1 MQLRVCWKHRLK
13 IALNHALFVLRAQGL
28 SDCVLHVYVCSH
40 TLSSSTDP
48 QFLNSFLGYSVYFW
62 IDLCCCGVPAVRN
75 MRRNTLFLCALGLA
89 VPLGVRHRECADGS
103 VLMHRVI
110 SLLPV
115 SFLSFSVLRGPLG
128 LVRPP
133 QPLRTEQNR
142 DLTSLSY
149 SCTACYWMV
158 IMKECWR
165 NICIVV
171 QDKYDKQ

>member
-40 TLSSSTDP
+40 TLSFWTHFLAIVFIFELTYVAAVSQRWEIWGGTLCSSVLWDSL
-48 QFLNSFLGYSVYFW
+48 FHWALHSESVPMVAFW
-62 IDLCCCGVPAVRN
+62 CTGWFWPSCLYPFS
-75 MRRNTLFLCALGLA
+75 LFLSCR
-89 VPLGVRHRECADGS
+89 VPWGWSDLHN
-103 VLMHRVI
+103 LW
-110 SLLPV
+110 
-115 SFLSFSVLRGPLG
+115 
-128 LVRPP
+128 
-133 QPLRTEQNR
+133 EQNR

-149 SCTACYWMV
+149 SCTARYWMV
-158 IMKECWR
+158 KMKECWR